1 MGVQMISD
9 CCDPVI
15 TNMMRAIN
23 LGSRGLDEAR
33 NFVAYVNGQSAR
45 TAAIY
50 ERRMDAPNLSIAAL
64 LLPPDPLEGLK
75 IEIVKLWEG

>member
-9 CCDPVI
+9 CCDTVI

-33 NFVAYVNGQSAR
+33 NFVEFVNGPIGS
-45 TAAIY
+45 
-50 ERRMDAPNLSIAAL
+50 DWGDL
-64 LLPPDPLEGLK
+64 
-75 IEIVKLWEG
+75 